1 MTSPEKNHNR
11 NISMDYDGATGAS
24 AKKQV
29 AKKNLSKFIKPYT
42 KNEKAMGS
50 GSAIVVGSTGGVKIQ
65 HLINT
70 NPDE

>member
-1 MTSPEKNHNR
+1 MEC
-11 NISMDYDGATGAS
+11 DGAPGAS

-29 AKKNLSKFIKPYT
+29 IKKNLSKFIKPYT
-42 KNEKAMGS
+42 KTEKA